1 MEPKI
6 LTQLKGFGL
15 TQEQIAIAIGVPKG
29 TVSNWHT
36 GRHTIS
42 ARCLTD
48 LQELSLILRERLKA
62 GMTTSQA
69 LADWAPTSFTI
80 DPKHPV
86 EDHTWIQAY
95 RRAPPP
101 NPEAITTDDDIEH
114 AIEQRRQTLLRELA
128 RERRKPRTA
137 ESLMRQRRLGRELVS
152 AVEQL
157 QRYELRRQ
165 EGEGNAGHKQA

>member
-6 LTQLKGFGL
+6 LTQLKALGL

-42 ARCLTD
+42 PRCLTD
-48 LQELSLILRERLKA
+48 LQELLLILRERLKA
-62 GMTTSQA
+62 GMTMQQA
-69 LADWAPTSFTI
+69 LAGWAPTAYTI
-80 DPKHPV
+80 DLNYPV
-86 EDHTWIQAY
+86 EDHTWIPAARQ
-95 RRAPPP
+95 APPP
-101 NPEAITTDDDIEH
+101 SPEAIMPDDDIEH
-114 AIEQRRQTLLRELA
+114 AIEQRVQTLLRQLA

-137 ESLMRQRRLGRELVS
+137 EGLMRQRRLGHELVS

-157 QRYELRRQ
+157 QWYELRRQ
-165 EGEGNAGHKQA
+165 EGQPNAGHQET